1 MLSMYRHAL
10 RLRRAEP
17 GLGTAG
23 LAWLPSPDGVLCFR
37 RGEEPAA
44 VTVIVNLSAEPVD
57 LPPHDEILLSSGP
70 VTGGLLPPDTAA
82 WLR

>member
-1 MLSMYRHAL
+1 MLSLYRRAL

-44 VTVIVNLSAEPVD
+44 VTVIVNLSAAPVD

-70 VTGGLLPPDTAA
+70 VPGGLLPPDTAA